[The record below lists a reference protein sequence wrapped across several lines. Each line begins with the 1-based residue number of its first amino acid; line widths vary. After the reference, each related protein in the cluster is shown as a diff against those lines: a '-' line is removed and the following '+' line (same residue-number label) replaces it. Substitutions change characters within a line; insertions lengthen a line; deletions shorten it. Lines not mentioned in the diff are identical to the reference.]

1 MKISIIK
8 ERLKG
13 ENRVILTP
21 GQIGELVAK
30 GFEVFVENGAGEG
43 CGFDDIQYE
52 NEGAICCQTEKT
64 WNVSDYIFKFKAPM
78 ESEYKY
84 FREALTICA
93 LFHAEGNEKLVKEME
108 RKEVSAFA
116 YEFLK
121 TDDEIFPLA
130 LPGGEIA
137 GKSAV
142 IHGAYLLQSQ
152 FGGKGKLLSSI
163 HGAEKTTVG
172 VIGYG
177 NVGSAA
183 IKLASDMGARVIVF
197 GRNIPRMKKL
207 SLSFSTDIQFI
218 ESTTENYKNFLPQID
233 LLIGAI
239 LISTYDT
246 PPLLT
251 EELIRLMQKGS
262 VVVDVTCGYG
272 SGYMPTIKHQTTL
285 DHPSYIDNN
294 IVYCK
299 IDNFPSSFPLTAVEA
314 YSKNAFPYIAK
325 MIQDFNDGEL
335 TAMTKSCQILN
346 RGKIVHETIQQH
358 MRFYDKNRV

>member
-8 ERLKG
+8 ERLEG
-13 ENRVILTP
+13 EKRVILTP
-21 GQIGELVAK
+21 EQIGELVVK
-30 GFEVFVENGAGEG
+30 GFEVFVENGAGDE
-43 CGFDDIQYE
+43 CGFDDIQYKK
-52 NEGAICCQTEKT
+52 EGAVCCSTDET
-64 WNVSDYIFKFKAPM
+64 WNVSDYIFKYKAPM

-84 FREALTICA
+84 FRKGLTICA
-93 LFHAEGNEKLVKEME
+93 LFHAEGNENLVKEME
-108 RKEVSAFA
+108 RKEVSAFT
-116 YEFLK
+116 YEFLR
-121 TDDEIFPLA
+121 TDDGIFPLA

-152 FGGKGKLLSSI
+152 FGGKGKILVGI
-163 HGAEKTTVG
+163 HGAKKTTVG

-183 IKLASDMGARVIVF
+183 IKLASDMGAKVIVF
-197 GRNIPRMKKL
+197 GRNIEKMRKV
-207 SLSFSTDIQFI
+207 SLSFDADIQFL
-218 ESTTENYKNFLPQID
+218 ESTIKNYEKYLPQID

-251 EELIRLMQKGS
+251 EELIGLMQKGS

-272 SGYMPTIKHQTTL
+272 SGYMPTIKHTTTL
-285 DHPSYIDNN
+285 NHPSYIDNG

-299 IDNFPSSFPLTAVEA
+299 IDNLPSAFPLTTVEA

-325 MIQDFNDGEL
+325 MIQEFKDGKL
-335 TAMTKSCQILN
+335 TSITKSCQILD
-346 RGKIVHETIQQH
+346 RGKIVHEIIRQH
-358 MRFYDKNRV
+358 MRFYDKNRI